1 MEVAFMKPLFLYL
14 AFKILRM
21 DTTLINILCLI
32 LLFLGILGTFLPVLP
47 GLLLS
52 ICGLL
57 IYKFG
62 TDSDL
67 SMIYIWAFGILTLV
81 SVVLSYVIPAKTN
94 QKYGGTRWG
103 SIGSIIGT
111 IVGMFLPIPLGF
123 LVGMFAGVFIGELL
137 HDSKDMTKAWKSTK
151 GAFIGFIYG
160 TGFSLVVGVA
170 MFLVVVLDML
180 NVI

>member
-1 MEVAFMKPLFLYL
+1 
-14 AFKILRM
+14 M
-21 DTTLINILCLI
+21 DTTLINILCLV
-32 LLFLGILGTFLPVLP
+32 LLFLGLLGTFLPILP

-52 ICGLL
+52 LCGLL

-62 TDSDL
+62 TDADL
-67 SMIYIWAFGILTLV
+67 SMIYVWAFVVLTAA

-123 LVGMFAGVFIGELL
+123 LIGMFAGVFIGELL
-137 HDSKDMTKAWKSTK
+137 HDSKDMKKALQSTK

-170 MFLVVVLDML
+170 MFLVVVLNML
-180 NVI
+180 NII

>member
-1 MEVAFMKPLFLYL
+1 MN
-14 AFKILRM
+14 I
-21 DTTLINILCLI
+21 DTALINILCLV
-32 LLFLGILGTFLPVLP
+32 LLFLGILGTFLPILP

-52 ICGLL
+52 LCGLL

-62 TDSDL
+62 TDADL
-67 SMIYIWAFGILTLV
+67 PMIYIWAFGILTAI
-81 SVVLSYVIPAKTN
+81 SAVLSYVIPAKTN

-123 LVGMFAGVFIGELL
+123 LVGMFAGVFVGELL
-137 HDSKDMTKAWKSTK
+137 HDSKDMNKALKSTK

-160 TGFSLVVGVA
+160 TGFSFVVGVA
-170 MFLVVVLDML
+170 MFLVVSLDML
-180 NVI
+180 NII

>member
-1 MEVAFMKPLFLYL
+1 
-14 AFKILRM
+14 M
-21 DTTLINILCLI
+21 DVVLIEILCLV
-32 LLFLGILGTFLPVLP
+32 LLFLGILGTVLPVLP

-62 TDSDL
+62 TDADL
-67 SMIYIWAFGILTLV
+67 PMIYIWAFVILTAV
-81 SVVLSYVIPAKTN
+81 SVVLNYIIPAKTN

-103 SIGSIIGT
+103 SIGSIVGT

-137 HDSKDMTKAWKSTK
+137 HDSKDMKKAWKSTK

-170 MFLVVVLDML
+170 MFLVVFLDML
-180 NVI
+180 NII